1 MVSCSLPESHLN
13 PWVKNFMVLLLLYI
27 VLLQILPNK
36 KNLKHPS
43 ALVSGKSDRE
53 RFCKKFMIKWY
64 I

>member
-13 PWVKNFMVLLLLYI
+13 PCVKNFMVLYI
-27 VLLQILPNK
+27 ILVQILPNK